1 MILLTRR
8 VKGLLARLI
17 AGAVVLILFIANGVF
32 AVSAS
37 EPSPVP
43 ADFGEGHRVGQIG
56 DPLLLECSGID
67 ASTRRSDVLWAIND
81 EGEGLYLFALGL
93 DGRARGRVLVRDAQ
107 NRDCEALDAFRWKG
121 ESFLLIA
128 DTGNNRGRR
137 RSLVL
142 YVVREP
148 TLAAE
153 RFDGSTVVDVAW
165 RIVFQY
171 PGQPRD
177 AEAVAVDVSTGSVLV
192 VTKREFRPLLFV
204 LPLNPPPGQPVVARE
219 VGEVGQMPL
228 RFSADPL
235 SQYARNATRPTALD
249 ISPSGDSAVLLTYR
263 DAYLF
268 SRLAGQRWEDI
279 LRTTGRPILL
289 PSPDDTLDLRTR
301 ESACFG
307 ADGRRIFV
315 TTEGKRAGL
324 YEMERK

>member
-8 VKGLLARLI
+8 RQRPPRQNDRQSGCPDPALSQMASLR
-17 AGAVVLILFIANGVF
+17 
-32 AVSAS
+32 VSAS

-137 RSLVL
+137 RAWSC
-142 YVVREP
+142 
-148 TLAAE
+148 TLSGSRPWPPSDSTAAPWWTWPG
-153 RFDGSTVVDVAW
+153 GSSSSIRAN
-165 RIVFQY
+165 
-171 PGQPRD
+171 PRD

-204 LPLNPPPGQPVVARE
+204 LPLNPPAGAARRGPGGGGGRSDA
-219 VGEVGQMPL
+219 
-228 RFSADPL
+228 A
-235 SQYARNATRPTALD
+235 AL
-249 ISPSGDSAVLLTYR
+249 T
-263 DAYLF
+263 
-268 SRLAGQRWEDI
+268 
-279 LRTTGRPILL
+279 
-289 PSPDDTLDLRTR
+289 
-301 ESACFG
+301 
-307 ADGRRIFV
+307 
-315 TTEGKRAGL
+315 
-324 YEMERK
+324 